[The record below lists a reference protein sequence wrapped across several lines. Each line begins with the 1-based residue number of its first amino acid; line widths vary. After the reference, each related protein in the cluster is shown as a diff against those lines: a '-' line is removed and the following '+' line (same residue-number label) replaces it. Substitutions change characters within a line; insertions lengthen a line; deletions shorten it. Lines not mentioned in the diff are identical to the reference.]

1 MANEHDEAAFN
12 EMNKATSSKA
22 DEIMKASTKDISMAK
37 MFTTEDKRL
46 FRQMQM
52 RGEPR
57 DELRREKGRSL
68 MEALQGITM
77 YLAAD
82 GGDLRFSKEEK
93 DIASGAL
100 EGVRKEIRFDSR
112 EEFDILLGNYMKHF
126 NKNFAHKQSVP
137 DPYIPLKDYIQ
148 ENISHEPLRRPK
160 PTNYLEKVTKYK
172 AGK

>member
-93 DIASGAL
+93 DI
-100 EGVRKEIRFDSR
+100 
-112 EEFDILLGNYMKHF
+112 
-126 NKNFAHKQSVP
+126 
-137 DPYIPLKDYIQ
+137 
-148 ENISHEPLRRPK
+148 
-160 PTNYLEKVTKYK
+160 
-172 AGK
+172 